1 MKEQEQEAKA
11 SEETQELEAN
21 VKAKE
26 NSQSPSEEKA
36 PTEDL
41 TKKEIAG
48 LNRRIS
54 ELEKIT
60 KQKDEELKKAQ
71 REKMTDEER
80 KKAEKEDLEREKLS
94 IAKEKRELAVMKALA
109 KAGLDPDK
117 FARRIVGD
125 TQEEIEQDVNDLKAL
140 LDEKS
145 LAIADKKVKDTL
157 KVEKPKG
164 GDSQK
169 KLTLEDIEKLPT
181 RKERMEAYKT
191 NGYIK

>member
-1 MKEQEQEAKA
+1 MDKQEQEVKTSA
-11 SEETQELEAN
+11 EEQESTTE

-26 NSQSPSEEKA
+26 SQSQSEKA

-54 ELEKIT
+54 ELEKIA
-60 KQKDEELKKAQ
+60 KQKDEELKKAL
-71 REKMTDEER
+71 REKMTEEER
-80 KKAEKEDLEREKLS
+80 KKAEKEDLEKEKLS
-94 IAKEKRELAVMKALA
+94 IAKEKRELTVMKALA
-109 KAGLDPDK
+109 KAGLDPEK

-125 TQEEIEQDVNDLKAL
+125 TQEEIEQDVQDLKAL

-157 KVEKPKG
+157 KVKSPKG
-164 GDSQK
+164 GESKK
-169 KLTLEDIEKLPT
+169 KLTLDEIEKLPT
-181 RKERMEAYKT
+181 REERVKAYKD
-191 NGYIK
+191 NGYVK